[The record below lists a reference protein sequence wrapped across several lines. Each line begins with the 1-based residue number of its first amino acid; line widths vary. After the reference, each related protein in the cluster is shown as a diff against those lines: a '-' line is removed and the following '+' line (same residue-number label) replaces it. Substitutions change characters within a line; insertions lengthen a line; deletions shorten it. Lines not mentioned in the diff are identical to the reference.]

1 MPEFMSFFKKPLQK
15 LLILTLTILSVG
27 LTDIRAQTIN
37 DVIERYDLSPQ
48 MISYHPN
55 GEWIM
60 SSSSDGENPYLLIR
74 IDDAETTEAE
84 IDTLDYG
91 YYLNISKLSNDGD
104 ELLYGFLDT
113 LKTERN
119 TYLRTYE
126 DGTFSE
132 PVDFREK
139 TGLNALTY
147 FMIDEPGNIYF
158 YTYDLDPKGIYKL
171 EKTVDGYGEPMLLI
185 SNRPNYVPFSP
196 LLIDETT
203 MLLAQHGQDD
213 NSVNGIY
220 VSKKENSRW
229 STPVKLEG
237 LPYGWSLGFGEENSV
252 IYLIAETRKV
262 KMIPMPELE
271 ERIDEVLSW

>member
-1 MPEFMSFFKKPLQK
+1 MSSIKKALHT
-15 LLILTLTILSVG
+15 LLILSLTILYLG
-27 LTDIRAQTIN
+27 LSDIQAQTIN
-37 DVIERYDLSPQ
+37 GVIEKYELTPQ

-60 SSSSDGENPYLLIR
+60 SSSSEGNNPYLLIR
-74 IDDAETTEAE
+74 IDDVKTTEAE

-113 LKTERN
+113 LKSERK

-132 PVDFREK
+132 PVDFRKK

-147 FMIDEPGNIYF
+147 FMIDEPGNVYF

-171 EKTVDGYGEPMLLI
+171 EKTADGYGEPVLLI
-185 SNRPNYVPFSP
+185 SNRPNYVAFSP

-203 MLLAQHGQDD
+203 LLLAQHGQDD

-229 STPVKLEG
+229 STPVQLEG
-237 LPYGWSLGFGEENSV
+237 LPYGWSLGFGEEDSV

-262 KMIPMPELE
+262 KMIPLPELE
-271 ERIDEVLSW
+271 ERIDKVLSQ

>member
-1 MPEFMSFFKKPLQK
+1 MSSFKKTLHK
-15 LLILTLTILSVG
+15 LLILSLTILYLG
-27 LTDIRAQTIN
+27 LSDIQAQTIN
-37 DVIERYDLSPQ
+37 GVIEKYELTPQ

-60 SSSSDGENPYLLIR
+60 SSSSEGNNPYLLIR
-74 IDDAETTEAE
+74 IDDVKTTEAE

-113 LKTERN
+113 LKSERK

-132 PVDFREK
+132 PVDFRKK

-147 FMIDEPGNIYF
+147 FMIDEPGNVYF

-171 EKTVDGYGEPMLLI
+171 EKTADGYGEPALLI
-185 SNRPNYVPFSP
+185 SNRPNYVAFSP

-203 MLLAQHGQDD
+203 LLLAQHGQDD

-237 LPYGWSLGFGEENSV
+237 LPYGWSLGFGEEDSV

-262 KMIPMPELE
+262 KMIPLPELE
-271 ERIDEVLSW
+271 ERIDKVLSQ

>member
-1 MPEFMSFFKKPLQK
+1 
-15 LLILTLTILSVG
+15 
-27 LTDIRAQTIN
+27 
-37 DVIERYDLSPQ
+37 
-48 MISYHPN
+48 
-55 GEWIM
+55 M

-126 DGTFSE
+126 GGTFSE

-147 FMIDEPGNIYF
+147 FMIDEPGNVYF

-185 SNRPNYVPFSP
+185 SNRPNHVPFSP

-220 VSKKENSRW
+220 VSKKENNRW

>member
-1 MPEFMSFFKKPLQK
+1 MSSFKKTLHK
-15 LLILTLTILSVG
+15 LLILSLTILYLG
-27 LTDIRAQTIN
+27 LSDIQAQTIN
-37 DVIERYDLSPQ
+37 GVIEKYELTPQ

-60 SSSSDGENPYLLIR
+60 SSSSEGNNPYLLIR
-74 IDDAETTEAE
+74 IDDFKTTEAE

-104 ELLYGFLDT
+104 ELLYGFLDK
-113 LKTERN
+113 LKSERK

-132 PVDFREK
+132 PVDFRKK

-147 FMIDEPGNIYF
+147 FMIDEPGNVYF

-171 EKTVDGYGEPMLLI
+171 EKTADGYGEPALLI
-185 SNRPNYVPFSP
+185 SNRPNYVAFSP

-203 MLLAQHGQDD
+203 LLLAQHGQDD

-237 LPYGWSLGFGEENSV
+237 LPYGWSLGFGEEDSV

-262 KMIPMPELE
+262 KMIPLPELE
-271 ERIDEVLSW
+271 ERIDKVLSQ

>member
-1 MPEFMSFFKKPLQK
+1 MSSFKKTLHK
-15 LLILTLTILSVG
+15 LLIFILTILSIG
-27 LTDIRAQTIN
+27 LSDIQAQFIN
-37 DVIERYDLSPQ
+37 DVIEKYELSPQ

-60 SSSSDGENPYLLIR
+60 SSSSEGKNPYLLIR
-74 IDDAETTEAE
+74 VDDVKTTEAE

-91 YYLNISKLSNDGD
+91 YYSNISKLSNDGD

-113 LKTERN
+113 LKSERK

-132 PVDFREK
+132 PVDFRKK

-147 FMIDEPGNIYF
+147 FMIDEPGNVYF

-171 EKTVDGYGEPMLLI
+171 EKTADGYGEPALLI
-185 SNRPNYVPFSP
+185 SNRPNYVAFSP

-203 MLLAQHGQDD
+203 LLLAQHGQDD

-229 STPVKLEG
+229 STPIKLEG
-237 LPYGWSLGFGEENSV
+237 LPYGWSLGFGEEDSV

-262 KMIPMPELE
+262 KMIPLPELE
-271 ERIDEVLSW
+271 ERIDKVLSQ

>member
-1 MPEFMSFFKKPLQK
+1 MSSFKKTLHK
-15 LLILTLTILSVG
+15 LLIFILTILSIG
-27 LTDIRAQTIN
+27 LSDIQAQTIN
-37 DVIERYDLSPQ
+37 GVIEKYELTPQ

-60 SSSSDGENPYLLIR
+60 SSSSEGNNPYLLIR
-74 IDDAETTEAE
+74 IDDVKTTEAE

-113 LKTERN
+113 LKSERK

-132 PVDFREK
+132 PVDFRKK

-147 FMIDEPGNIYF
+147 FMIDEPGNVYF

-171 EKTVDGYGEPMLLI
+171 EKTADGYGEPALLI
-185 SNRPNYVPFSP
+185 SNRPNYVAFSP

-203 MLLAQHGQDD
+203 LLLAQHGQDD

-237 LPYGWSLGFGEENSV
+237 LPYGWSLGFGEEDSV

-262 KMIPMPELE
+262 KMIPLPELE
-271 ERIDEVLSW
+271 ERIDKVLSQ

>member
-1 MPEFMSFFKKPLQK
+1 MSFSRKALHK
-15 LLILTLTILSVG
+15 LLIFILTILAIG
-27 LTDIRAQTIN
+27 LSDIRAQTIN
-37 DVIERYDLSPQ
+37 DVIERFDLSPQ

-60 SSSSDGENPYLLIR
+60 SSSSEGDDPYLLIR
-74 IDDAETTEAE
+74 IDDVEATEAE

-91 YYLNISKLSNDGD
+91 YYSNISKLSNDGD

-113 LKTERN
+113 LKTERK

-147 FMIDEPGNIYF
+147 FMIDEPGNVYF
-158 YTYDLDPKGIYKL
+158 YTYDLDPNGIYKI
-171 EKTVDGYGEPMLLI
+171 EKTADGYGEPMLLI

-203 MLLAQHGQDD
+203 MLLAQHGKDD

-220 VSKKENSRW
+220 VSKKENRRW

-237 LPYGWSLGFGEENSV
+237 LPYGWSLGFGEEDSV

-271 ERIDEVLSW
+271 ELIDEVLSR

>member
-1 MPEFMSFFKKPLQK
+1 MSSFKKTLHK
-15 LLILTLTILSVG
+15 LLIFILTILSIG
-27 LTDIRAQTIN
+27 LSDIQAQTIN
-37 DVIERYDLSPQ
+37 GVIEKYELTPQ

-60 SSSSDGENPYLLIR
+60 SSSSEGNNPYLLIR
-74 IDDAETTEAE
+74 IDDVKTTEAE

-113 LKTERN
+113 LKSERK

-132 PVDFREK
+132 PVDFRKK

-147 FMIDEPGNIYF
+147 FMIDEPGNVYF

-171 EKTVDGYGEPMLLI
+171 EKTADGYGEPALLI
-185 SNRPNYVPFSP
+185 SNRPNYVAFSP

-203 MLLAQHGQDD
+203 LLLAQHGQDD

-229 STPVKLEG
+229 STPVQLEG
-237 LPYGWSLGFGEENSV
+237 LPYGWSLGFGEEDSV

-262 KMIPMPELE
+262 KMIPLPELE
-271 ERIDEVLSW
+271 ERIDKVLSQ